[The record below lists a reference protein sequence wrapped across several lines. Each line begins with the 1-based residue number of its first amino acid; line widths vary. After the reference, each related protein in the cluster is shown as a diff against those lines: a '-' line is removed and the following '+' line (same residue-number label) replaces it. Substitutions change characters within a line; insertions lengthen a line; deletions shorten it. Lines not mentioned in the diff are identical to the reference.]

1 MNPDENMDVGIDVDE
16 IVHAATDTIRK
27 HGGDYVPFF
36 CWNCGKKIVGGPFP
50 CSRCGAVTVGKLR
63 YLSPHAP
70 HHPGIAS
77 ALHPSVV
84 RYRIKAILG
93 TLIFCLL
100 FSAGLSIY
108 MFASGELDL
117 YNGGARVMAAILGA
131 LWLFW
136 LLWMVWEY
144 GGSGRKMRRARQYN
158 RTPGNARI
166 LCGLCDHYTDRRA
179 NYCSRCGCILAK

>member
-117 YNGGARVMAAILGA
+117 YNGGAWVMAAILGV

-144 GGSGRKMRRARQYN
+144 GGSGRKRGTCASFAGCVTTTPTGGQTTAADAAAFWQN
-158 RTPGNARI
+158 REMMGKWPER
-166 LCGLCDHYTDRRA
+166 
-179 NYCSRCGCILAK
+179 